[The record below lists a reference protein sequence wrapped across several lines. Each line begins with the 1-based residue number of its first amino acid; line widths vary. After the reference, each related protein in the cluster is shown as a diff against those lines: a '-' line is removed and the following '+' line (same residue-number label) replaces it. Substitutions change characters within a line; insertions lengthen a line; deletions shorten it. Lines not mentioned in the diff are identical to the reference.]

1 MNLVPGL
8 TDPSMASGDVDLKAF
23 FLMEYDA
30 ALLKMSATGGTL
42 TADGTEQTLYYDD
55 EPLGVFKPSC
65 LLIDLD
71 LMQGGDTVEIRI
83 YHRLK
88 DAGSLQ
94 LLSYVSY
101 TGADGGLSNGMKVV
115 SVDLC
120 PCRHGFRATIQ
131 QSAGTNRDF
140 DWELFVEI

>member
-30 ALLKMSATGGTL
+30 ALLKMSSTGGTL

-55 EPLGVFKPSC
+55 EPLGVFKPTC
-65 LLIDLD
+65 LVIDLD
-71 LMQGGDTVEIRI
+71 NMAGGDTIEIKV

-94 LLSYVSY
+94 QIYYTAY
-101 TGADGGLSNGMKVV
+101 TGADGGLSNGNVAACI
-115 SVDLC
+115 DLC
-120 PCRHGFRATIQ
+120 CNRHGYRITLNQ
-131 QSAGTNRDF
+131 TAGTNRDY
-140 DWELFVEI
+140 DWELFLEV